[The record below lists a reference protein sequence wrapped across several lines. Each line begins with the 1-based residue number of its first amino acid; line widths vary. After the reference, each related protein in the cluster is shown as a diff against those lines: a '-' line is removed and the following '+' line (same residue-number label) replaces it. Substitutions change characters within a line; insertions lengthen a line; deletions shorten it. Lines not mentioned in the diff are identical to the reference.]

1 MKKTVL
7 VIRRQTS
14 LWQTGQLKVN
24 KGNPPE
30 VISEEDWV
38 GVSTTDQFVADRTA
52 EGLFLLVVVRTILH
66 PVHN

>member
-38 GVSTTDQFVADRTA
+38 GDSTTDQFVADRTA